1 MSALAN
7 AIKKVATGPHLSK
20 DLTFDEAHDAM
31 AEILAGDADPV
42 RAAIFLIALRMKRE
56 TDIENWGMLSAM
68 HAMANHAIVEVD
80 TLLDLADPYNGYN
93 RHCPIAAFLPAVLAA
108 CGLPTVSQGVV
119 EMGPKFGVTHSQV
132 LAEAGIAVDLT
143 VEQAAKQI
151 SQPTIGWAYLD
162 QSHATP
168 ALFALKNLRTQII
181 KRPSLSSLEKLVKPL
196 SARGK
201 THLLLGF
208 VHKAYPPM
216 LADLAARAA
225 YDSAFMARGLE
236 GGVIPTLRE
245 ASHCYQ
251 WFREGDLVKVNCD
264 PLAANINR
272 TTRGL
277 KPSTETVTAVETA
290 SLGLSVLSGTHGVA
304 YDSLVYGAALALSHC
319 GVESN
324 LTTASD
330 KVRMVLDNGVA
341 LAHFNAAKE

>member
-1 MSALAN
+1 MSALAD

-20 DLTFDEAHDAM
+20 DLTFDGAHDAM
-31 AEILAGDADPV
+31 AEILTGNADPV

-56 TDIENWGMLSAM
+56 TDIENWGMLSAIR
-68 HAMANHAIVEVD
+68 AVTNHAIADVD

-119 EMGPKFGVTHSQV
+119 EMGPKFGVTHVQV
-132 LAEAGIAVDLT
+132 LAAAGIKVNLT
-143 VEQAAKQI
+143 VEQAAEQI

-162 QSHATP
+162 QAQATP
-168 ALFALKNLRTQII
+168 ALFALKDLRTQII

-196 SARGK
+196 SARGD

-225 YDSAFMARGLE
+225 YASAFMARGLE
-236 GGVIPTLRE
+236 GGIIPTLRE
-245 ASHCYQ
+245 ASQCYQ
-251 WFREGDLVKVNCD
+251 WFHKGDLVKINCD
-264 PLAANINR
+264 PLVANINQ

-277 KPSTETVTAVETA
+277 KPSTDAVTAAETA
-290 SLGLSVLSGTHGVA
+290 RLGLSALSGERGVA

-319 GVESN
+319 EIESS
-324 LTTASD
+324 LTIASD
-330 KVRMVLDNGVA
+330 KVRTALDNGAA
-341 LAHFNAAKE
+341 LAHFNAAKG